1 MISRKLLL
9 ALLLLAYKQAIACE
23 GNTFPVPLGIL
34 GKNAYSKEIN
44 YGNYLAVID
53 RPPSPD
59 ADLVV
64 GSDAME
70 SRFIVDRNRSFF
82 NITLTDGVVSGLTVT
97 DRCLATAQGIHVGD
111 MLSDLLVAY
120 PIDQFEYKNNLHTF
134 SGVRIKEGQIWR
146 AFFFDDV
153 SDRVKGKVDLSNN
166 AIQSLKITFFTVG
179 DE

>member
-23 GNTFPVPLGIL
+23 GDTFPVPLDIL

-44 YGNYLAVID
+44 FGNYLASID

-70 SRFIVDRNRSFF
+70 SMFILDRNRSFF
-82 NITLTDGVVSGLTVT
+82 NITLTDGIVSGLTVT
-97 DRCLATAQGIHVGD
+97 DRCLVTAQGIHVGD

-120 PIDQFEYKNNLHTF
+120 PIDQYEYKNDLHKY
-134 SGVRIKEGQIWR
+134 SGVSIKEGRIWR
-146 AFFFDDV
+146 KFYFDNV
-153 SDRVKGKVDLSNN
+153 YLRVKGKVGLSNN
-166 AIQSLKITFFTVG
+166 AIQSLKIVFFTVG
-179 DE
+179 NE